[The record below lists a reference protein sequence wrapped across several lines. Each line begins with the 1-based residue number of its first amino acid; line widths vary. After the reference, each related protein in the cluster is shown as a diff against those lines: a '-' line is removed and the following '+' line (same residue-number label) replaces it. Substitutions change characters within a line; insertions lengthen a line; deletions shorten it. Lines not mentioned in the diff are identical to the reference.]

1 MNRKYG
7 GKELAKVLVYFG
19 LMGPDVMSTEFNIV
33 CPFHDDVNPSMHISL
48 SDGSFFCFG
57 CEARGN
63 ALDFVRKVYPQVTE
77 LQACVLTE
85 QILRSKEVQEIK
97 VSHRKKK
104 KQNSKQSI
112 EEAKGYFYGLRE
124 TDWNKVETKQAKEVL
139 EYMSDRGFDARALNV
154 ARCRMNEYNVAYP
167 FLFPILDNGVF
178 MGWVGR
184 TMNKY
189 TERKRKYLYN
199 DGFRKRDTLC
209 GNYAEGKKVYICEG
223 YMDYLSFRVRGR
235 VKNVVAILGWHI
247 SDEQV
252 AKLKRKN
259 ITTVISA
266 LDNDD
271 KGRKGTEYL
280 KKFFEV
286 IPFCY
291 PEGVKDAGEM
301 SAEEIERAKR
311 KTRKSYYES
320 KRNN

>member
-1 MNRKYG
+1 MNRRYG

-57 CEARGN
+57 CEAKGN
-63 ALDFVRKVYPQVTE
+63 ALDFVQKVYPQITE
-77 LQACVLTE
+77 LQACILTE
-85 QILRSKEVQEIK
+85 QILRSDEVKEIK
-97 VSHRKKK
+97 VSYRKKR

-112 EEAKGYFYGLRE
+112 AEAKDYFYGLRE
-124 TDWNKVETKQAKEVL
+124 TDWNNVNTKEAQKVL
-139 EYMSDRGFDARALNV
+139 EYMKQRGFSARALNI
-154 ARCRMNEYNVAYP
+154 ARCRLNEYNVAYP
-167 FLFPILDNGVF
+167 FLFPILDNGKF

-189 TERKRKYLYN
+189 TEKKRKYLYN

-209 GNYAEGKKVYICEG
+209 GNYQEGKMVYICEG
-223 YMDYLSFRVRGR
+223 YMDYLSLRTRGKI
-235 VKNVVAILGWHI
+235 KNVVAILGWHI

-252 AKLKRKN
+252 RKLKEKN
-259 ITTVISA
+259 IKVVISA

-280 KKFFEV
+280 KKFFKV

-291 PEGVKDAGEM
+291 PSGVKDAGEM
-301 SAEEIERAKR
+301 SAEQI
-311 KTRKSYYES
+311 KTAIGRTKKVYRES
-320 KRNN
+320 KHNN